1 MNSRFIRRLIS
12 AALSL
17 CMAAVLLSACSS
29 GRKPADPVVN
39 DLEVI
44 HETEFGGVYLGMTI
58 DDFNELGFEYGDS
71 VDVGFSN
78 GYSIEDV
85 PYYNGYYTANGELLL
100 VAYPGYP
107 YIKIT
112 INNGDDLWRI
122 AELDESMTAEVTL
135 NEREKYLDTQTARDI
150 HYEDVREKFPS
161 DEVFANFRAVRA
173 GEIAENTLYRSA
185 SPCDNQH
192 LRAPYVDRLIEGA
205 GVKFILNLADTDEK
219 IAGYMEKDDFDS
231 PYFASLYAEGNVAPI
246 ALNMFFESEEFQN
259 KLVSGLTEMAA
270 HEGPYLVHCTEG
282 KDRTGFVCMLLEA
295 LCGASYDEIVDDYMI
310 TFDNYYQINPQKENE
325 KYALIIEQL
334 LVPMIR
340 AVAGE
345 NADITSDDLSVYAK
359 DFLKNAGMSEET
371 IDQLSNRLT
380 GR

>member
-29 GRKPADPVVN
+29 GRKPADPAVN
-39 DLEVI
+39 DLEVM

-310 TFDNYYQINPQKENE
+310 TFDNYYQINPRKENE

-371 IDQLSNRLT
+371 IDQLSSRLT